1 MKYILSILV
10 IPFFAFSLLAQPAEE
25 SDGLDFLD
33 DSEEAL
39 GAALNKAEQAATN
52 FLKDKEEEWADK
64 GITDRYAAY
73 ASAVIGV
80 DPSSPDF
87 IKAKSVAYDAAM
99 GNLKGKIAD
108 EMGIKIEN
116 EMSLTYGKPAD
127 AARQK
132 KQLQDIQNRS
142 PMEMSMLDKAKLLIH
157 DELDTQL
164 DKRGIKPGT
173 PAAQNFVKAE
183 MQRRMRT
190 SVKTIAEAEMGAIYT
205 AKTIEDG
212 NNIAVV
218 GIYSDKMKQ
227 LQSAILGKGEAPK
240 IAPNPERPT
249 LRSWL
254 QSLSKGALYGSHG
267 IQIKPDKFGDLNLLA
282 YSQWP
287 ATSKSSFAVKF
298 ATKEAAAQCLSYMRS
313 FAGEIVKNEAARELT
328 SNLEEFGQ
336 LDDVIQKLDV
346 DSSFSQNIKSKA
358 GVLNFPGIKTL
369 HTWQTLDK
377 RSGSVICGVVQ
388 GWNISGAEKALASK
402 REFESVGGSS
412 GGAGITGNPVNSSTN
427 QPQKSKG
434 YDPTKNTERK
444 IVESLE
450 SEDF

>member
-1 MKYILSILV
+1 MKYILSLIV

-25 SDGLDFLD
+25 SGGLDFLD
-33 DSEEAL
+33 DSDEAL
-39 GAALNKAEQAATN
+39 GAALNKAEKAASE
-52 FLKDKEEEWADK
+52 FLARKKDEWNEK
-64 GITDRYAAY
+64 RITDRFGAF
-73 ASAVIGV
+73 ASAAIGES
-80 DPSSPDF
+80 PSSPNY
-87 IKAKSVAYDAAM
+87 IKAKSIAYEAAM
-99 GNLKGKIAD
+99 LNLKGDIAN
-108 EMGIKIEN
+108 EMALEIEN
-116 EMSLTYGKPAD
+116 EMSLSYGKPAE

-132 KQLQDIQNRS
+132 QQLQDIQNRS
-142 PMEMSMLDKAKLLIH
+142 PMEVGMLDKAKLLIH
-157 DELDTQL
+157 DELDNQL

-183 MQRRMRT
+183 LERRMT
-190 SVKTIAEAEMGAIYT
+190 STVKTIAQAEMGSIYT

-240 IAPNPERPT
+240 LSPNPGRPT
-249 LRSWL
+249 LSSWL

-287 ATSKSSFAVKF
+287 ASSTSSLAVKF
-298 ATKEAAAQCLSYMRS
+298 ATKEAGMQCLSYMRS
-313 FAGEIVKNEAARELT
+313 FAGEIVKNESGRELT
-328 SNLEEFGQ
+328 SKLEEYGQ
-336 LDDVIQKLDV
+336 LDGVVQKLEVGSTFD
-346 DSSFSQNIKSKA
+346 QNIKSRAEK
-358 GVLNFPGIKTL
+358 LSFPGIKTL

-377 RSGSVICGVVQ
+377 RSGTVICGVVQ

-412 GGAGITGNPVNSSTN
+412 GGAGLTGNSVNSSVN

-434 YDPTKNTERK
+434 YDPTKSSGSK

>member
-1 MKYILSILV
+1 MS
-10 IPFFAFSLLAQPAEE
+10 FLAR
-25 SDGLDFLD
+25 
-33 DSEEAL
+33 
-39 GAALNKAEQAATN
+39 K
-52 FLKDKEEEWADK
+52 KDEWNEK
-64 GITDRYAAY
+64 RITDRFGAF
-73 ASAVIGV
+73 ASAAIGES
-80 DPSSPDF
+80 PSSPNY
-87 IKAKSVAYDAAM
+87 IKAKSIAYEAAM
-99 GNLKGKIAD
+99 LNLKGDIAN
-108 EMGIKIEN
+108 EMALEIEN
-116 EMSLTYGKPAD
+116 EMSLSYGKPAE

-132 KQLQDIQNRS
+132 QQLQDIQNRS
-142 PMEMSMLDKAKLLIH
+142 PMEVGMLDKAKLLIH
-157 DELDTQL
+157 DELDNQL

-183 MQRRMRT
+183 LERRMT
-190 SVKTIAEAEMGAIYT
+190 STVKTIAQAEMGSIYT

-240 IAPNPERPT
+240 LSPNPGRPT
-249 LRSWL
+249 LSSWL

-287 ATSKSSFAVKF
+287 ASSKSSLAVKF
-298 ATKEAAAQCLSYMRS
+298 ATKEAGMQCLSYMRS
-313 FAGEIVKNEAARELT
+313 FAGEIVKNESGRELT
-328 SNLEEFGQ
+328 SKLEEYGQ
-336 LDDVIQKLDV
+336 LDGVVQKLEVGSTFD
-346 DSSFSQNIKSKA
+346 QNIKSRAEK
-358 GVLNFPGIKTL
+358 LSFPGIKTL

-377 RSGSVICGVVQ
+377 RSGTVICGVVQ

-412 GGAGITGNPVNSSTN
+412 GGAGLTGNSVNSSVN

-434 YDPTKNTERK
+434 YDPTKSSGSK